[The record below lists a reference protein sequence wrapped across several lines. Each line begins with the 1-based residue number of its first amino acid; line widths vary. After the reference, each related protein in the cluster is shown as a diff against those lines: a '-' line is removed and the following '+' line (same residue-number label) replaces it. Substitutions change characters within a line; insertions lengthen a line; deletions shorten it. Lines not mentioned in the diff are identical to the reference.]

1 MALIRNIGR
10 MAESVGIILSDG
22 TKSTIRIMPRNK
34 GVTIDTDER
43 VDPRWMALHGQN
55 IRVFDDATVVA
66 AQLAASINRLGDAVL
81 PTGSSTPVAT
91 QSTVT
96 QVGSSTT
103 TVEQLSTLIPSP
115 STPAAITN

>member
-34 GVTIDTDER
+34 GVTIDADER